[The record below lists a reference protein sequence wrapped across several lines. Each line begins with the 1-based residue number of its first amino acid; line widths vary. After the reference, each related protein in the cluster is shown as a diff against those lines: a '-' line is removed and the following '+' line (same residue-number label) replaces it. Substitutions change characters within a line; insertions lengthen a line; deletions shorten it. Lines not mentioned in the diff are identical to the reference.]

1 MPLLRAVGKA
11 WFPTDL
17 PLLWP
22 EGFLHNDGVSAL
34 LLLRLRLLGLPRLGL
49 RPGAAVLL
57 AQEVAAG
64 NVKPACLSAVDA
76 LLALALPARDK
87 RLMSAAKTASS
98 HESSI
103 IIDQL
108 GCAGHCPPLLPALS
122 QLIGNRKRGGQ
133 QNEADVHA

>member
-1 MPLLRAVGKA
+1 M
-11 WFPTDL
+11 
-17 PLLWP
+17 
-22 EGFLHNDGVSAL
+22 HNVGVSAL

-108 GCAGHCPPLLPALS
+108 GCAGHCPPS
-122 QLIGNRKRGGQ
+122 YQLRASYLGIGS
-133 QNEADVHA
+133 EADSKMRRMRMLSNQHDSTKGSTPW

>member
-1 MPLLRAVGKA
+1 MKA

-34 LLLRLRLLGLPRLGL
+34 LLLRLRRLGL

-108 GCAGHCPPLLPALS
+108 GCAGHCPPPS
-122 QLIGNRKRGGQ
+122 YQL
-133 QNEADVHA
+133 

>member
-1 MPLLRAVGKA
+1 MPLLQAVGKA

-108 GCAGHCPPLLPALS
+108 GCAGHSPPPPTSFEPANWES
-122 QLIGNRKRGGQ
+122 
-133 QNEADVHA
+133 EARRTAK

>member
-1 MPLLRAVGKA
+1 MKA

-34 LLLRLRLLGLPRLGL
+34 LLLLRLRLLVLPCLGL

-64 NVKPACLSAVDA
+64 SVKPACLSAVDA

-108 GCAGHCPPLLPALS
+108 GCAGHCPLLPASS
-122 QLIGNRKRGGQ
+122 Q
-133 QNEADVHA
+133 